1 MSGILV
7 IREMDRMRKRIG
19 IVNFISAVVIEK
31 IHIMKNFHKAI
42 LKVLMRQMRLL
53 G

>member
-7 IREMDRMRKRIG
+7 IREMDRMRKRNE
-19 IVNFISAVVIEK
+19 IVDSIAAVVIEK

-42 LKVLMRQMRLL
+42 L
-53 G
+53 